1 MNDVAPALSLMAAP
15 SGNSIVSLGPWWV
28 IAAEPHVMLRLKRI
42 FAGLAKDIRGEFRLR
57 RSPEVDRDI
66 EWILDRWDFAI
77 SDLDRKLLH
86 GGAEWQRR
94 HEREVA
100 KIIAGDGSD
109 RAFDIAVTPRDYQKV
124 AASWWGA
131 VKRGLLADDLGGG
144 KQHPIDTKILTP
156 TGYREIGALRVGDL
170 VIGSSGLPIAVLGI
184 YPQGVKPS
192 YRVTWSDGASVEAG
206 PDHLWTVRYRR
217 GGRNVWQDVTVTTD
231 QLRIG
236 AAVTTAWP
244 GGARTMR
251 LGSCALYLPMLSAPV
266 TFAPAGP
273 LPIPAYALGTM
284 IANAALSAGTAMLS
298 IWDRDWPE
306 IRASLTSS
314 GVRIGTERTYGTVV
328 HASILDMPARVR
340 ALGLDVL
347 SGAKRIPPAYMLAPV
362 EDRIALLHGLMDG
375 DGSCSATRSR
385 LTYHTSSPGLADDVC
400 ALVEQ
405 IGGVASVTSNDRGEK
420 GIDYR
425 VRVRLPPT
433 IPPFRLRRK
442 LDRYAPAV
450 RLHPTR
456 TFVGAEYVRDV
467 ESVCIAVDAPDRLY
481 ATEHAILT
489 HNTISALTGLSAP
502 GRLPALIVCQ
512 SHLTYQWREQ
522 ILRCFPAAR
531 VHILTKNATYDVPD
545 AMRREERR
553 EGKAPG
559 AGWPDYTIASYS
571 KLATWAEPCCKAGV
585 RSVVYDEV
593 QELRHNET
601 QKYAGAVRIAAS
613 EAYILGMSATP
624 VWNYGGAFVNVA
636 DILRP
641 GFLGSRAEF
650 FREWCGEGEERKKLI
665 LDPRAFGKMLRESG
679 FMLKRTRSEMGRE
692 LPALTVA
699 PHLIDTDGAQFA
711 GQEHTLRALAAKV
724 LERAEG
730 AGAGFA
736 KMKAAGELDIKLRKI
751 TGVAKAPYVADLV
764 RMVVES
770 GEKVV
775 VGGWHR
781 EFWDI
786 LATKLH
792 DYAPAFYTGHETPA
806 QKAESRRRFV
816 EGETPILCV
825 SLASCAGLDGLQ
837 DVCATGIVGELAWTP
852 KIIEQLM
859 GRLHRDG
866 QARPV
871 TWLYCYTTWGSD
883 PIVMDVCGVKE
894 SQSSPIV
901 NPDAKV
907 ADVQVDPA
915 HVRRLA
921 EDFLRRVR

>member
-1 MNDVAPALSLMAAP
+1 MNDVAPLSSLLAAP

-77 SDLDRKLLH
+77 SDMDRKLLH
-86 GGAEWQRR
+86 GGAEWQRQ

-144 KQHPIDTKILTP
+144 K
-156 TGYREIGALRVGDL
+156 
-170 VIGSSGLPIAVLGI
+170 
-184 YPQGVKPS
+184 
-192 YRVTWSDGASVEAG
+192 
-206 PDHLWTVRYRR
+206 
-217 GGRNVWQDVTVTTD
+217 
-231 QLRIG
+231 
-236 AAVTTAWP
+236 
-244 GGARTMR
+244 
-251 LGSCALYLPMLSAPV
+251 
-266 TFAPAGP
+266 
-273 LPIPAYALGTM
+273 
-284 IANAALSAGTAMLS
+284 
-298 IWDRDWPE
+298 
-306 IRASLTSS
+306 
-314 GVRIGTERTYGTVV
+314 
-328 HASILDMPARVR
+328 
-340 ALGLDVL
+340 
-347 SGAKRIPPAYMLAPV
+347 
-362 EDRIALLHGLMDG
+362 
-375 DGSCSATRSR
+375 
-385 LTYHTSSPGLADDVC
+385 
-400 ALVEQ
+400 
-405 IGGVASVTSNDRGEK
+405 
-420 GIDYR
+420 
-425 VRVRLPPT
+425 
-433 IPPFRLRRK
+433 
-442 LDRYAPAV
+442 
-450 RLHPTR
+450 
-456 TFVGAEYVRDV
+456 
-467 ESVCIAVDAPDRLY
+467 
-481 ATEHAILT
+481 
-489 HNTISALTGLSAP
+489 TISALTGLSAP

-531 VHILTKNATYDVPD
+531 VHILTKNATYDVPE

-553 EGKAPG
+553 EGKAAG

-613 EAYILGMSATP
+613 DASILGMSATP

-786 LATKLH
+786 LSTKLH

-894 SQSSPIV
+894 SQSAPIV